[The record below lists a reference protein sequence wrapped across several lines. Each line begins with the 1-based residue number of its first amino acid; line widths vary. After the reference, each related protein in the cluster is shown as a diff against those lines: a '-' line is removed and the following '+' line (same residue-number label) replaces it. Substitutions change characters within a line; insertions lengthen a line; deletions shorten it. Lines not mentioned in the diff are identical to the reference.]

1 VARKPRYYEEDTNMA
16 EQKTAQQVVREQY
29 KVAENVA
36 ENWLRAW
43 NDFTATTTEYGFDVV
58 EKSFRYNQEA
68 VSSYRKLYLESVRT
82 WQGYVQGVNQ
92 IFSRSN

>member
-1 VARKPRYYEEDTNMA
+1 MA
-16 EQKTAQQVVREQY
+16 EQKTAQQVAREQY

-36 ENWLRAW
+36 ENSLRAW
-43 NDFTATTTEYGFDVV
+43 NDFAAATTEYGFDVI

-68 VSSYRKLYLESVRT
+68 VASYRKLYLESVRT
-82 WQGYVQGVNQ
+82 WQGYAQGVSQ